1 MVAQTAAIAIV
12 ILSGVFHA
20 TWNMLAKNSMNK
32 NVFLWYSQFVA
43 ILIFLPWAI
52 IDLQTA
58 SFVWESVLLLTASA
72 FIHGIYMLLL
82 ARAYIVGDL
91 SQVYPIMRGTSPLL
105 VPLIAVTVLAEPLP
119 IGGWI
124 GILIIVAGIFMISG
138 GFHFRSQGL
147 AAVYAF
153 AVGISI
159 TMYTVIDKLALQFVQ
174 PALLNFITNIGN
186 LAVLSLVVLRGNDLS
201 QEWRKNKRAIVVA
214 GVLAPSGYLLFL
226 FALNLAPLGVLAPM
240 REIGTVFAT
249 LFAVVLLKEKQGA
262 RRIWSSIV
270 ITAGIICLGLFG

>member
-1 MVAQTAAIAIV
+1 MVEQAAAAAIV

-20 TWNMLAKNSMNK
+20 TWNMLAKNSLNK
-32 NVFLWYSQFVA
+32 NVFLWYSQLVA

-52 IDLQTA
+52 MDLQTA
-58 SFVWESVLLLTASA
+58 SFVWESVLLLAASA
-72 FIHGIYMLLL
+72 VIHGIYMLLL
-82 ARAYIVGDL
+82 AQAYIVGDL

-105 VPLIAVTVLAEPLP
+105 VPLVAVTVLAEPLP

-124 GILIIVAGIFMISG
+124 GILIIVAGIFMISN

-159 TMYTVIDKLALQFVQ
+159 TMYTVIDKLALEFVQ
-174 PALLNFITNIGN
+174 PALLNLITNIGN
-186 LAVLSLVVLRGNDLS
+186 LAVLSFVVMRGNDMS
-201 QEWRKNKRAIVVA
+201 QEWRKNKRAIIVA

-226 FALNLAPLGVLAPM
+226 FALSLAPLGVLAPM